1 MCKWLVIAL
10 VAACGNKEEE
20 TPAPPAPDPSAPVTP
35 EGSGSSVPE
44 DSASAPVATQAGP
57 CESPGA
63 TAEAEGNDASINAT
77 RLGSGAAAT
86 GTIGRKIDEDWFI
99 IETCGEKL
107 VRIELTNAPAT
118 TSPVDYRVTIFGSDA
133 QREVDTL
140 THYDGADGTTVLA
153 GTYYVETA
161 DKMFFRVGD
170 HASDDHDPAGGY
182 RLTVTVVPVP
192 DAEAEPNGN
201 RNDDTN
207 RALAGALT
215 AGTAASGFIAAQ
227 HDHDWWKF
235 EVTEETLLR
244 IEATNAPATASPVDL
259 RVAIYNPRNEEIDA
273 LTHYD
278 GNDGITN
285 VRTVVYAGEPGT
297 YYVMLSDHGEED
309 VDLAAPYQLTI
320 TPAPVPDAAQEPN
333 GNANDDTNRAHATA
347 LTPGAPATGFIAS
360 QRDQDW
366 LEVEHGGGDLRVTVA
381 TTATATNVD
390 YRVVI
395 QDADGN
401 EVAAE
406 SDYDGSDGITSV
418 AVTASAV
425 AAGTYYV
432 IVTDHGDE
440 DWDAENPYT
449 VTLGGG

>member
-1 MCKWLVIAL
+1 
-10 VAACGNKEEE
+10 
-20 TPAPPAPDPSAPVTP
+20 
-35 EGSGSSVPE
+35 
-44 DSASAPVATQAGP
+44 
-57 CESPGA
+57 
-63 TAEAEGNDASINAT
+63 
-77 RLGSGAAAT
+77 
-86 GTIGRKIDEDWFI
+86 
-99 IETCGEKL
+99 
-107 VRIELTNAPAT
+107 
-118 TSPVDYRVTIFGSDA
+118 VTIFGPDA

-140 THYDGADGTTVLA
+140 THYDGADGTTILA

-161 DKMFFRVGD
+161 DKVFLRVAD
-170 HASDDHDPAGGY
+170 HGSDDHDPAAGY
-182 RLTVTVVPVP
+182 RLTVTVVSVP

-215 AGTAASGFIAAQ
+215 AGTAGSGFIAAQ

-244 IEATNAPATASPVDL
+244 IEATNAPATASAVDL
-259 RVAIYNPRNEEIDA
+259 RVAIYDPRNQEVDA

-285 VRTVVYAGEPGT
+285 VRTVVYASEPGT
-297 YYVMLSDHGEED
+297 YYVMISDHGEED
-309 VDLAAPYQLTI
+309 VDLAAPYQITI

-333 GNANDDTNRAHATA
+333 GNANDDTNRAQATA
-347 LTPGAPATGFIAS
+347 LASAPVTGFVAS

-366 LEVEHGGGDLRVTVA
+366 FKVEHGGGDLRVTVA

-390 YRVVI
+390 VRVVI
-395 QDADGN
+395 QSADGN
-401 EVAAE
+401 EVANE
-406 SDYDGSDGITSV
+406 TDYDGSDGITRV
-418 AVTASAV
+418 QVTASAA

-432 IVTDHGDE
+432 IVTDHGDD
-440 DWDAENPYT
+440 DWDAENAYT